1 MNREIFE
8 LYYLGLL
15 KNLKCCTKTPC
26 MTTETL
32 SLMGNSLGHPSL
44 DVHID
49 VLRLQLIAVFLSSR
63 PIVKCKRETAQVKR
77 QAI

>member
-8 LYYLGLL
+8 PMIYY

-32 SLMGNSLGHPSL
+32 SLMGNSLGHLSL
-44 DVHID
+44 DVR
-49 VLRLQLIAVFLSSR
+49 RLQ
-63 PIVKCKRETAQVKR
+63 
-77 QAI
+77 

>member
-1 MNREIFE
+1 
-8 LYYLGLL
+8 
-15 KNLKCCTKTPC
+15 

-44 DVHID
+44 DVHVD